1 MANSGT
7 LLGLRRDCAPMSV
20 VSEPPRAP
28 VVIDVE
34 ASGFGRG
41 SYPIEVGL
49 VLEDGTPHCFL
60 VRPHDEWTH
69 WDEATAKVHKIP
81 REALFQRGLP
91 VTTVAERLNEILD
104 ARTVY
109 SDGWSFDRT
118 WLALLFEF
126 AGRLQRFKLESVRAL
141 LNEAQAEIW
150 HPTVDAV
157 TTELALARHRA
168 SADAS
173 IVQRALRRIGPNAT

>member
-1 MANSGT
+1 
-7 LLGLRRDCAPMSV
+7 MST
-20 VSEPPRAP
+20 PPPSWPAP

-60 VRPHDEWTH
+60 VRPHEQWTH
-69 WDEATAKVHKIP
+69 WDEGAAKVHKIP
-81 REALFQRGLP
+81 RAALFKRGLS

-109 SDGWSFDRT
+109 SDAWHFDRT

-126 AGRLQRFKLESVRAL
+126 AGRLQRFKLESVRKL
-141 LNEAQAEIW
+141 LNEAQAELW
-150 HPTVDAV
+150 HPTVEAV
-157 TTELALARHRA
+157 TAELALARHRA

-173 IVQRALRRIGPNAT
+173 IVQRALQRVGSSAT